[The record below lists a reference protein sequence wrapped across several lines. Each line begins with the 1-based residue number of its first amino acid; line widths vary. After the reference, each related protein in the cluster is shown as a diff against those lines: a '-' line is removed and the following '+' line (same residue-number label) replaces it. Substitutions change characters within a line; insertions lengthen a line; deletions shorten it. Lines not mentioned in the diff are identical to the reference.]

1 MAKRESLKKLTAD
14 LGERKLQKWPKERVD
29 ALAQDMLDWW
39 RADDQRITWAEFWA
53 ERDDITYY
61 RELPVY
67 LGNRSESFADIH
79 ARCSLIQEA
88 RLVKRGLM
96 PKTNPTFTMFLLT
109 NIGGYSPINGVNIKN
124 DNRRVELP
132 NVQLQVGQHTSPA
145 KGINPPPKTIDVE
158 ASTIPPNPAHLGG
171 ISGESQSAPDPESI

>member
-14 LGERKLQKWPKERVD
+14 LGERKLQKWPKDRVD

-53 ERDDITYY
+53 QRDDITYY

-67 LGNRSESFADIH
+67 LGNRSETFAHIH
-79 ARCSLIQEA
+79 ARCQLIQES
-88 RLVKRGLM
+88 RLVNRGLQ
-96 PKTNPTFTMFLLT
+96 PKVNPTFMMFLLV

-132 NVQLQVGQHTSPA
+132 SVQLQVGQSPA
-145 KGINPPPKTIDVE
+145 KGINDQSKTIDVDGHQ
-158 ASTIPPNPAHLGG
+158 IPPIPPLLGG
-171 ISGESQSAPDPESI
+171 KSVEDPAPNTTEEP